1 MSPLKSATN
10 FYVNSGK
17 FFIKNINLILM
28 SLLVIVIISIF
39 IILKRVEKDKT
50 IVYMDKSFTYS
61 KRPFNMHTA
70 INEARDKFSFNTPS
84 FSLPNIAFDD
94 LDWFNTSRL
103 ESNTRVS
110 NKEFPDEIE
119 VEIKSNVGH
128 VGKKRY
134 LPN

>member
-1 MSPLKSATN
+1 MTPLKSATN
-10 FYVNSGK
+10 FYLNSGK
-17 FFIKNINLILM
+17 FLVKNINLVIM
-28 SLLVIVIISIF
+28 SLLVLILVSIF
-39 IILKRVEKDKT
+39 VILKRVEKEKT
-50 IVYMDKSFTYS
+50 FVYMDKSLTYS

-70 INEARDKFSFNTPS
+70 INEVRNTFSFNTPN

-103 ESNTRVS
+103 TSNSRN